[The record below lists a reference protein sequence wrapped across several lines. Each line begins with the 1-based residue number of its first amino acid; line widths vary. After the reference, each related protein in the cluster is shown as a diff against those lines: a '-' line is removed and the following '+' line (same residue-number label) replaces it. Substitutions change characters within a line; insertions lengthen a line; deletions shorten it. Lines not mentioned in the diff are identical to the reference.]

1 MNIKISIFL
10 DLNRDFDFHIVNKIL
25 INYNYNCKLFLFHI
39 NDDITNTLIY
49 KKLSYLDDNIVF
61 ENIKNIK
68 QNGDRLILLYYKF
81 KFSHTLYLHH
91 MHKFMKDNMNLWFE
105 YSIEMFFHLIKLLVN
120 YNSIQNSNH
129 KVIYFTNDME
139 SYSSFNFKKEFI
151 MENNIH
157 AININYSGELIFDN
171 DYFDDGYDITNREN
185 NISKIID
192 GFYIGDTPCVNNR
205 TERFISIKFILDNLD
220 DYMNYESN
228 TIYMLH
234 FVEESS
240 EYSFTNNIAPTILD
254 IISCNY
260 NLINKNYH
268 NKPPDNEIKLI
279 DNSDFIYKYIQRYV
293 NIKFKK

>member
-61 ENIKNIK
+61 ENIKDIK
-68 QNGDRLILLYYKF
+68 RNGDRLMLLYYKF

-91 MHKFMKDNMNLWFE
+91 MHNFMKDNMNLWFE

-120 YNSIQNSNH
+120 YNTIRNSTH
-129 KVIYFTNDME
+129 RIIYFTNDME

-151 MENNIH
+151 MENNII
-157 AININYSGELIFDN
+157 ATNVNYSGELIFDN
-171 DYFDDGYDITNREN
+171 DYFDDGYDITYKQNS
-185 NISKIID
+185 ISKIID
-192 GFYIGDTPCVNNR
+192 GFYIGDTPYVNTS
-205 TERFISIKFILDNLD
+205 TERYISIKFILDNLD
-220 DYMNYESN
+220 NYMNSENNN
-228 TIYMLH
+228 TYSLH
-234 FVEESS
+234 FIKESS
-240 EYSFTNNIAPTILD
+240 EYSLINSIAPTILH
-254 IISCNY
+254 IISCKY

-268 NKPPDNEIKLI
+268 NKPCDSEIKLI
-279 DNSDFIYKYIQRYV
+279 DNSDFIYNYIQRYV
-293 NIKFKK
+293 NIKFQK